1 MVQTT
6 IATSSNSF
14 RVDQSTVMSTVDPL
28 QEAIRQSTRKK
39 AGAVDISFVV
49 VTFERRSDL
58 LKRQLQTLKLTNLT
72 SKCEQLS
79 NSFCFAFTQI
89 KHVHWWY
96 VYSNQFPNMF
106 QIYFLIKINGK
117 RYLKYPTQF
126 RWV

>member
-6 IATSSNSF
+6 IVTSSNSF

-58 LKRQLQTLKLTNLT
+58 LKRQLQTLKLTNLNT
-72 SKCEQLS
+72 KCEQLS
-79 NSFCFAFTQI
+79 NSFCFAFTHI
-89 KHVHWWY
+89 KHMY
-96 VYSNQFPNMF
+96 IASTCI
-106 QIYFLIKINGK
+106 QINFLTCS
-117 RYLKYPTQF
+117 KYTS
-126 RWV
+126 